1 VLYPVDAVDA
11 LIRSQLIHLFDY
23 DKYLAASLE
32 TATNPAVINFA
43 MILAK
48 IYLIDD
54 RYCTYRHHGISKG
67 IVKCEMS

>member
-1 VLYPVDAVDA
+1 MDA

-54 RYCTYRHHGISKG
+54 RLGIIFRS
-67 IVKCEMS
+67 

>member
-1 VLYPVDAVDA
+1 VDA

-54 RYCTYRHHGISKG
+54 RYLLVIGHEKQFCAAGADPAHGRQK
-67 IVKCEMS
+67 